1 MLSKNA
7 IKYINSLKIK
17 KYRLEH
23 QAFLV
28 EGEKCV
34 SELLVSSLT
43 TKAVYCTESW
53 HHRYSKMLG
62 NGKFVVELVTENELT
77 KISDLTTPNQVLAVA
92 AMPEPPEPEM
102 KIFSDIILALDS
114 IRDPGNMGTILRTA
128 DWFGITHV
136 VCSPDCV
143 DIYNT
148 KVVQASMGSIGRI
161 KVHSMPLAELLSMRP
176 KGTPIYGALL
186 QGETI
191 TSKKFLKNGILI
203 IGNESQGISQQ
214 LLPLIT
220 DPVFI
225 PPFLHSENSAY
236 HAESLN
242 ASVANAII
250 CYEIRKQLG
259 ENKF

>member
-1 MLSKNA
+1 MLSKNS

-23 QAFLV
+23 QSFLV

-34 SELLVSSLT
+34 SELLNSSLT
-43 TKAVYCTESW
+43 TKAVYCNESW
-53 HHRYSKMLG
+53 YNRNSRLIR
-62 NGKFVVELVTENELT
+62 NDSIIVELITDSELSR
-77 KISDLTTPNQVLAVA
+77 ISDLTSPNQVLAIA
-92 AMPEPPEPEM
+92 AMPDPPKPDM
-102 KIFSDIILALDS
+102 KMFSDIILALDS

-128 DWFGITHV
+128 DWFGITNV
-136 VCSPDCV
+136 VCSTDCV

-161 KVHSMPLAELLSMRP
+161 RVHSLNLVDLLSMRP
-176 KGTPIYGALL
+176 NKTPVYGALL
-186 QGETI
+186 EGETI
-191 TSKKFLKNGILI
+191 TSKKFSKNGILI
-203 IGNESQGISQQ
+203 IGNESQGISNQ

-225 PPFLHSENSAY
+225 PPFLHSENSSY